1 MLGTCRHFLQFKSVM
16 ESHEIPIYVTTP
28 CYIVA
33 VEGYMV
39 DSKTR
44 EAVYD
49 QNLQFV
55 TQEAGTAGE
64 LAVVMFTDR
73 RIAESYIAHMDEQ
86 IPLQALEIPNNAALK
101 SFLRLATAVYRVA
114 SIDPDPETGT
124 MRAGVLIE
132 EILQNVDFPGVNVL

>member
-1 MLGTCRHFLQFKSVM
+1 METRSRIAFAM

-33 VEGYMV
+33 VAGYTV
-39 DSKTR
+39 DPTTGQ
-44 EAVYD
+44 AVYD

-86 IPLQALEIPNNAALK
+86 VPLEALEIPNNDALK
-101 SFLRLATAVYRVA
+101 RFLRLAAAVYRVA
-114 SIDPDPETGT
+114 SIDPDPETGI
-124 MRAGVLIE
+124 MRAGVLTE

>member
-1 MLGTCRHFLQFKSVM
+1 M

-33 VEGYMV
+33 VKGYTV
-39 DSKTR
+39 DPTTR
-44 EAVYD
+44 QAVFD

-55 TQEAGTAGE
+55 TQEAGTSGE
-64 LAVVMFTDR
+64 LAVVLFTDR
-73 RIAESYIAHMDEQ
+73 RIAESYIAHMDEEV
-86 IPLQALEIPNNAALK
+86 PLEALEIPNNEALK

-114 SIDPDPETGT
+114 SIDPDPETGN
-124 MRAGVLIE
+124 MRAGVMIE

>member
-1 MLGTCRHFLQFKSVM
+1 M

-28 CYIVA
+28 CYIIA
-33 VEGYMV
+33 VEGYTV
-39 DSKTR
+39 DRTTG
-44 EAVYD
+44 EPVFD

-73 RIAESYIAHMDEQ
+73 RIAESYIANMDEE
-86 IPLQALEIPNNAALK
+86 IPLQALEIPNKVALK
-101 SFLRLATAVYRVA
+101 SFLQLAAAVYRIA
-114 SIDPDPETGT
+114 SIDPDPETGS

-132 EILQNVDFPGVNVL
+132 ETLQNVDFPGVNVL

>member
-1 MLGTCRHFLQFKSVM
+1 M

-33 VEGYMV
+33 VQGFTV
-39 DSKTR
+39 DRTTGQ
-44 EAVYD
+44 AVYD

-55 TQEAGTAGE
+55 TQEAGTAGG

-73 RIAESYIAHMDEQ
+73 GLAESYIAYMDEQ
-86 IPLQALEIPNNAALK
+86 VPLLALEIPNSDALK
-101 SFLRLATAVYRVA
+101 SFLRLASAVYRVA

-132 EILQNVDFPGVNVL
+132 EILQNVDFPGINVL

>member
-1 MLGTCRHFLQFKSVM
+1 M

-33 VEGYMV
+33 VDGYTV
-39 DSKTR
+39 DPTTGQ
-44 EAVYD
+44 AVYD

-55 TQEAGTAGE
+55 TQEAGAAGE

-73 RIAESYIAHMDEQ
+73 RIAESYIAHMDEE
-86 IPLQALEIPNNAALK
+86 ISLQALEIPNNVALK

-124 MRAGVLIE
+124 MRAGITIE
-132 EILQNVDFPGVNVL
+132 EILQNVDYPGVNVL

>member
-1 MLGTCRHFLQFKSVM
+1 M

-33 VEGYMV
+33 VEGYTV
-39 DSKTR
+39 DPTTGQ
-44 EAVYD
+44 AVYD

-55 TQEAGTAGE
+55 TQEAGTAGD

-86 IPLQALEIPNNAALK
+86 VPLHALEIPNSDALK
-101 SFLRLATAVYRVA
+101 NFLRMATAVYRVA
-114 SIDPDPETGT
+114 SIDPDPVTGN
-124 MRAGVLIE
+124 MRAGLLIE
-132 EILQNVDFPGVNVL
+132 EMLQNVDFPGVNVM